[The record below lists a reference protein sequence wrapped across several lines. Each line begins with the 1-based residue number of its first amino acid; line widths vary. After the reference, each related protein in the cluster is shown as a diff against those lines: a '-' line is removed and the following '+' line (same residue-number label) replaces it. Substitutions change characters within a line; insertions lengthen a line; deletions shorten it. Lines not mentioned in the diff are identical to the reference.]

1 MYFRMCILNYKLFG
15 HETGLIIDI
24 AMGNIFRKYSA
35 RFWRTGSIAKPF
47 LLYQPTTIKN
57 QIW

>member
-35 RFWRTGSIAKPF
+35 RF
-47 LLYQPTTIKN
+47 
-57 QIW
+57 